1 MKKKYIAPSIE
12 VIKVQPANIIAE
24 SIVFYDQPMDSNFM
38 LGRDNYY
45 GNNIWGE

>member
-24 SIVFYDQPMDSNFM
+24 SIVFYDQQMDSNFM

-45 GNNIWGE
+45 DNNIWGE

>member
-24 SIVFYDQPMDSNFM
+24 SIGFYDQQMDSGSM
-38 LGRDNYY
+38 LGRGNYY
-45 GNNIWGE
+45 DNNIWGE

>member
-24 SIVFYDQPMDSNFM
+24 SIVFYDQPTDSNFM
-38 LGRDNYY
+38 LGRGNYY
-45 GNNIWGE
+45 DNNIWGE

>member
-24 SIVFYDQPMDSNFM
+24 SIVFYDQKLDSNFM
-38 LGRDNYY
+38 LGRGNYY
-45 GNNIWGE
+45 DSNIWGE

>member
-38 LGRDNYY
+38 LGRGNYY
-45 GNNIWGE
+45 DNSIWGE

>member
-12 VIKVQPANIIAE
+12 EIKVQPANIIAE

-38 LGRDNYY
+38 LGR
-45 GNNIWGE
+45 GNNNDNNNWGE

>member
-24 SIVFYDQPMDSNFM
+24 SIAFYDQQMDSNFM

>member
-24 SIVFYDQPMDSNFM
+24 SIGFYDQQMDSNIM
-38 LGRDNYY
+38 LGRGNYY
-45 GNNIWGE
+45 DNNIWGE